1 MSKKIAVSISDRN
14 FEYLNQV
21 TNNRSA
27 FIDNLIAKQQQKD
40 LETRLEQA
48 YIDQEN
54 DPNFHQEIADWDCT
68 IGDGINEKA
77 D

>member
-1 MSKKIAVSISDRN
+1 VSKKIAVSISDRN

-21 TNNRSA
+21 TGNRSA
-27 FIDNLIAKQQQKD
+27 FIDNLISKQQQQD

-48 YIDQEN
+48 YIKQEN
-54 DPNFHQEIADWDCT
+54 DPEFQQEIADWDCT
-68 IGDGINEKA
+68 VGDGISEKA

>member
-1 MSKKIAVSISDRN
+1 VSKKIAVSISDRS

-54 DPNFHQEIADWDCT
+54 DPEFQQEIVDWDCT
-68 IGDGINEKA
+68 VGDGI
-77 D
+77 